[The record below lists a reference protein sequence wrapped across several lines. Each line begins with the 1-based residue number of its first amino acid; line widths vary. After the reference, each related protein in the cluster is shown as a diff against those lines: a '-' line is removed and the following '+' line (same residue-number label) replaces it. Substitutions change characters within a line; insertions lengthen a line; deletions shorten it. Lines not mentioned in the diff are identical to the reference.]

1 MYTALGKQI
10 WKITTIQKFQTNFK
24 IKHKSRKPK
33 LDANIRIDFWINRP
47 NQLSR
52 KEFLI
57 STDMREQ
64 SYETDKLICARSII
78 TVNRFSELH
87 SREEIAISQR
97 NWLHTR
103 HGQSIVS
110 IINFSDQSN
119 QTSII
124 TIKTH
129 HHIFSTTCLKTKTNQ
144 RIRMANGC

>member
-1 MYTALGKQI
+1 M
-10 WKITTIQKFQTNFK
+10 TTIQKLQTNFK

-57 STDMREQ
+57 STDMCEQ
-64 SYETDKLICARSII
+64 SYETDKLIGARSII

-97 NWLHTR
+97 N
-103 HGQSIVS
+103 
-110 IINFSDQSN
+110 
-119 QTSII
+119 
-124 TIKTH
+124 
-129 HHIFSTTCLKTKTNQ
+129 
-144 RIRMANGC
+144 